1 VPQSESYESKKAFF
15 RQMLTIYGRNTVK
28 EALGDHSLQ
37 CYALHLADS
46 NRPDGIIKELVR
58 LAQQRNISIKYHS
71 RSELSRISRNGKQDQ
86 GVAADIVCPA
96 FNSADAFLA
105 DLKDDKP
112 VRLLALDGITNPQNV
127 GMIIR
132 SAAAGDVDGIVY
144 PSRGCASLG
153 PLVLK
158 ASAGTLYKAPILHCE
173 SLGTFLE
180 AWRMKNYPVAILAA
194 DAEQSL
200 FAFQPERPCIYVLG
214 SESDGVSK
222 QVRALGTHPLSITMR
237 NGVESL
243 NVAVTASLIAFA
255 GQLGGQTPQ

>member
-1 VPQSESYESKKAFF
+1 VPQTESYESKKAFF

-46 NRPDGIIKELVR
+46 NRPDGIIKELEH

-96 FNSADAFLA
+96 FNSADSYLA
-105 DLKDDKP
+105 DLQDNRP
-112 VRLLALDGITNPQNV
+112 VRLLALDGITNPQNI

-132 SAAAGDVDGIVY
+132 SAAAGEIDGIVY
-144 PSRGCASLG
+144 PERGCASLG

-158 ASAGTLYKAPILHCE
+158 ASAGTLYKAPILRCDGL
-173 SLGTFLE
+173 SSFLE
-180 AWRMKNYPVAILAA
+180 AWRAKDYPVAILAA

-200 FAFQPERPCIYVLG
+200 FSFQPEQHCIYVLG
-214 SESDGVSK
+214 SETDGVSK
-222 QVRALGTHPLSITMR
+222 QVQALGTHPLSIAMH

-255 GQLGGQTPQ
+255 GQLGGQTLQ

>member
-1 VPQSESYESKKAFF
+1 VPPTESYEAKKAFF

-28 EALGDHSLQ
+28 EALTDPSLQ

-46 NRPDGIIKELVR
+46 NRPDGIIRELES
-58 LAQQRNISIKYHS
+58 LAQKRGVSIRYHS

-86 GVAADIVCPA
+86 GVAADIICPA
-96 FNSADAFLA
+96 FNSADSYLA
-105 DLKDDKP
+105 ALTEERP

-132 SAAAGDVDGIVY
+132 SAAAGNVDGIVY
-144 PSRGCASLG
+144 PGRGCASLG

-158 ASAGTLYKAPILHCE
+158 ASAGTLYKAPILGCD
-173 SLGTFLE
+173 SLSAFLE
-180 AWRMKNYPVAILAA
+180 NWRSKGFSVAILAA
-194 DAEQSL
+194 ESKQSL
-200 FAFQPERPCIYVLG
+200 FSFEPDTHCVYVLG
-214 SESDGVSK
+214 SESEGVS
-222 QVRALGTHPLSITMR
+222 QQIRALGTHSLSIAMR

-255 GQLGGQTPQ
+255 RQLKG

>member
-1 VPQSESYESKKAFF
+1 MPQSESYESKKAFF

-105 DLKDDKP
+105 DLKDDRP

-222 QVRALGTHPLSITMR
+222 QVRALGTHSLSITMR

>member
-1 VPQSESYESKKAFF
+1 MPQSESYESKKAFF